1 MNIRLLKILVI
12 TMGLL
17 IIFGFIVLIKVLYN
31 KTMNLNSSTEKNN
44 KNFIIKQQ
52 DNMSYKSK
60 VINGNYFILTYENNS
75 KLRFII
81 IKLSNGKV
89 VKEIDVLK

>member
-31 KTMNLNSSTEKNN
+31 KTMNINSSTEKSN

-60 VINGNYFILTYENNS
+60 VINGNYFILTYENNT
-75 KLRFII
+75 KIRFII